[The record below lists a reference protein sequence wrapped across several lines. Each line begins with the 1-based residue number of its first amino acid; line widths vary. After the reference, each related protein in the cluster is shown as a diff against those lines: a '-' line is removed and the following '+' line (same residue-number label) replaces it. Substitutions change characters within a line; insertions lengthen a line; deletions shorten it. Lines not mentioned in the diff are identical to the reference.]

1 MSNLFDVQTLM
12 FAMAFWFPFLN
23 FAGFFSLLLSNLIRK
38 CSPNIF
44 GESAFWSRVKLRFP
58 LGSQHIIRYML
69 LQHVAVADHSLCTG
83 RATCCATR
91 FSENCFVCTGVFV
104 YATEFCCRNNSHK
117 FKFIWFC
124 GTCDHLSKRDRGT
137 GFSVLAAREMIRERG
152 LWLSFLVLCSETAR
166 KRLLHRLSAFRP

>member
-1 MSNLFDVQTLM
+1 MFRPLR

-23 FAGFFSLLLSNLIRK
+23 FAGFFSLLLYNLIRK

-58 LGSQHIIRYML
+58 LGSQHIIGYML

-104 YATEFCCRNNSHK
+104 YATEFCCRNDSHK

-124 GTCDHLSKRDRGT
+124 GTCDHVAERDRGT
-137 GFSVLAAREMIRERG
+137 GFSVLAAREMKRERG

-166 KRLLHRLSAFRP
+166 KRLLRRLSAFRP